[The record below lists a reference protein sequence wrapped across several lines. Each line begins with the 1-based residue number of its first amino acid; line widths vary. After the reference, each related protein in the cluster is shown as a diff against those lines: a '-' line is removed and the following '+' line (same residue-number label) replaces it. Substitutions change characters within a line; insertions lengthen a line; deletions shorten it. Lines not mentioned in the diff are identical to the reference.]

1 MHAFESGI
9 MPRVLK
15 CFVASMGTTVHV
27 TVNNLI
33 EDMFKQLQSTV
44 QSEFVSLNFVQGPT
58 SLTLLSSHEWPGMTF
73 TFLAALLSAT
83 QG

>member
-1 MHAFESGI
+1 
-9 MPRVLK
+9 
-15 CFVASMGTTVHV
+15 
-27 TVNNLI
+27 
-33 EDMFKQLQSTV
+33 MFKQLQSTV

-73 TFLAALLSAT
+73 TFLAVLLSAT